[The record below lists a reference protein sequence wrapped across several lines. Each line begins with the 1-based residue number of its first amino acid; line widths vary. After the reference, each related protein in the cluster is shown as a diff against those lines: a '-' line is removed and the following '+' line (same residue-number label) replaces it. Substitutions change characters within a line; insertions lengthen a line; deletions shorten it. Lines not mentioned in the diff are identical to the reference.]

1 MVTELLDVF
10 GGGGDETILKLIM
23 AMVVQV
29 CEYTENPELC
39 TLNWA
44 IIWQINYITNKAVI
58 S

>member
-44 IIWQINYITNKAVI
+44 IIW
-58 S
+58 